1 MVFKR
6 FSEITPT
13 KICVMLEALFEQSSS
28 EATQKLKLLP
38 NEEKKNQLKTPPQ
51 TLKKKKKKQMQY
63 Y

>member
-13 KICVMLEALFEQSSS
+13 KICVTLEALFEQSSS

-38 NEEKKNQLKTPPQ
+38 NEEKNKKNPT
-51 TLKKKKKKQMQY
+51 T
-63 Y
+63 